1 MTEKKIKKVFL
12 TGASGKLGS
21 YLYYVLKKHFK
32 ILALGNKSEIG
43 YAQKLNLLNNS
54 ILIKKLNNFNPDV
67 IVHLA
72 AISNVDLCEK
82 NINLAF
88 KSNILI
94 TSNLIK
100 WSLKNKDVRFVY
112 ISSDQ
117 VYNKPGFNSEN
128 DRANP
133 VNVYSLSKLSAEDL
147 VQSLSNSVILRTNF
161 FGYFPNKKDSL
172 INFFLK
178 ELKKTKKID
187 LVKDINF
194 NPLYVETLCLLI
206 KKIILKKNLKGIYNL
221 GTKNKITKG
230 MLLYKIAK
238 KLGCNSH
245 IFKFV
250 KSDKINSLSKT
261 KRSNNMCMSVNKIEK
276 ALKFKMPKIDDEI
289 NNLNQ
294 RLLRYKKELHLD

>member
-1 MTEKKIKKVFL
+1 MTKVFL

-21 YLYYVLKKHFK
+21 NLYNLLKRDFNVLPV
-32 ILALGNKSEIG
+32 GNKSKIG
-43 YAQKLNLLNNS
+43 FIQKLNLLNNS

-72 AISNVDLCEK
+72 ALSNVDLCEK
-82 NINLAF
+82 NMSFAF

-128 DRANP
+128 DKLNP
-133 VNVYSLSKLSAEDL
+133 VNFYSFSKVFAENL
-147 VQSLSNSVILRTNF
+147 VQLSTNSIILRTNF

-172 INFFLK
+172 INWFLN
-178 ELKKTKKID
+178 ELKKKKTID

-206 KKIILKKNLKGIYNL
+206 KKVILKKKLKGIYNL
-221 GTKNKITKG
+221 GTKNRITKG
-230 MLLYKIAK
+230 MLLYKVAK
-238 KLGCNSH
+238 KLGCNSN

-250 KSDKINSLSKT
+250 KSEKISFLT

-276 ALKFKMPKIDDEI
+276 ALKFKMPRIDDEI
-289 NNLNQ
+289 ENLCQ
-294 RLLRYKKELHLD
+294 RLNKANVI